1 MPYRDKDRN
10 REVIRKYHK
19 DHPEEIRQNARRWA
33 GRHPFLVNSIQR
45 DRNDKTRPNA
55 TINRLPWGEVEDA
68 VLCDEKLTDMQKAEK
83 CGRTLA
89 AVRNRRHFLEGKRTR
104 G

>member
-1 MPYRDKDRN
+1 MPYRDKAKN

-19 DHPEEIRQNARRWA
+19 DHPEEIKRNIRKWVKGHRL
-33 GRHPFLVNSIQR
+33 LVNSIQR
-45 DRNDKTRPNA
+45 DRNDKTRPKA
-55 TINRLPWGEVEDA
+55 TMNKLPWGEVEDA
-68 VLCDEKLTDMQKAEK
+68 VLCDETLTDMQRAAK

-89 AVRNRRHFLEGKRTR
+89 AVRNRRHFLEGKRSR